1 MAMKIVVLEDNPDR
15 VRVMRDCLEGRFAH
29 FECRFFDD
37 PAEMMEYLDA
47 NLPETILISLD
58 HDLELKEAPSGKMID
73 PGTGRAIADYLARKP
88 AVCPV
93 VIHTTNAP
101 AALGMQMVLKDARW
115 LTCRII
121 PFNDL
126 EWIPTDWLR
135 AVHKAVVRNRGGLTE
150 EQQ

>member
-1 MAMKIVVLEDNPDR
+1 MAMKVVILEDNPDR
-15 VRVMRDCLEGRFAH
+15 VRVMRDCLEDRFSR

-37 PAEMMEYLDA
+37 PAETMEYLEA
-47 NLPETILISLD
+47 NLAETVLIGLD

-73 PGTGRAIADYLARKP
+73 PGTGREVADYLAGKP

-101 AALGMQMVLKDARW
+101 AAAGMEMVLKDARW
-115 LTCRII
+115 KTYRVV
-121 PFNDL
+121 PFDDL

-135 AVHKAVVRNRGGLTE
+135 TVRRAIVRP
-150 EQQ
+150 Q